1 MNGIPK
7 RKQIMRPVA
16 VIDVET
22 TGLNPYR
29 HDRVIEIAAVI
40 LMPGQGLVSEFTTL
54 INPERD
60 IGPTRIHGIT
70 ATDVIS
76 SPRFSDIAAQFADF
90 IKDVPFLAGHNF
102 HFDMSFIQ
110 SEFRRIGVE
119 MPHYSTIDTMRFFG
133 RRTLSAC
140 CSDYGITFD
149 GRAHAALHDARATA
163 QLLESLLVEHPDIL
177 TDYSQTLP
185 ATWPAIHRTN
195 ALPHPRGSRDDQQ
208 SCPLNFMQCL
218 SERLPARCLHESPF
232 QGERDYQSLLWR
244 VLEDG
249 RIDISERESLI
260 EIASTWGLSYSRIQD
275 IHKDY
280 LIQLI
285 KAAWSDRTIS
295 EAEKNEINSVAQL
308 FGFNNLSNTQIEDF
322 LHSNVLS
329 VPTTESAEPSNNDL
343 TSKTVCFTGDSICSI
358 NGTPIS
364 RVLAE
369 QLATQCGLKIAS
381 TVTKA
386 LDLLVLADPNSQSG
400 KAKKARHYG
409 IRIIHEPVFW
419 RMLDITV
426 D

>member
-1 MNGIPK
+1 
-7 RKQIMRPVA
+7 MRPVA

-40 LMPGQGLVSEFTTL
+40 LIPGQGLVSEFTTL

-76 SPRFSDIAAQFADF
+76 APRFTDIAAQFADF

-102 HFDMSFIQ
+102 RFDMSFIQ

-163 QLLESLLVEHPDIL
+163 QLLESVLGENPDIL
-177 TDYSQTLP
+177 ADYTQTLP
-185 ATWPAIHRTN
+185 TTWPTIHRTGV
-195 ALPHPRGSRDDQQ
+195 LLYPRGCHDDHQ
-208 SCPLNFMQCL
+208 SCTPNFMQCI
-218 SERLPARCLHESPF
+218 SERLPAGCLHESTF
-232 QGERDYQSLLWR
+232 QGESDYQSLLWR

-260 EIASTWGLSYSRIQD
+260 EIASKWGLSYSRIQD

-295 EAEKNEINSVAQL
+295 EAEKNEIDSVSQFL
-308 FGFNNLSNTQIEDF
+308 GFGNLSNAQIEDF
-322 LHSNVLS
+322 LQSNAS
-329 VPTTESAEPSNNDL
+329 SNSEFEKKPLADDL
-343 TSKTVCFTGDSICSI
+343 ASKTVCFTGESICSI
-358 NGTPIS
+358 DGTPMS

-369 QLATQCGLKIAS
+369 QLATQCGLRIAS
-381 TVTKA
+381 SVTKS
-386 LDLLVLADPNSQSG
+386 LDVLVLADSNSQSG
-400 KAKKARHYG
+400 KAKKARQYG
-409 IRIIHEPVFW
+409 VRIIHEPVFW
-419 RMLDITV
+419 RMLGITV

>member
-1 MNGIPK
+1 MS
-7 RKQIMRPVA
+7 PVA

-76 SPRFSDIAAQFADF
+76 APRFTDIAAQFADF
-90 IKDVPFLAGHNF
+90 IKDVPVLAGHNF
-102 HFDMSFIQ
+102 RFDMSFIQ

-163 QLLESLLVEHPDIL
+163 QLLESILGEHPDIL
-177 TDYSQTLP
+177 TDYTQILP
-185 ATWPAIHRTN
+185 TTWPTIHRTN
-195 ALPHPRGSRDDQQ
+195 ALLHPRGCHDDHH
-208 SCPLNFMQCL
+208 SCTPNFMQCL
-218 SERLPARCLHESPF
+218 SERLPAGCLHESTF

-249 RIDISERESLI
+249 RIYISERESLI
-260 EIASTWGLSYSRIQD
+260 EMASKWGLSYSRIQD

-295 EAEKNEINSVAQL
+295 EAEKNEIDSVAQL
-308 FGFNNLSNTQIEDF
+308 LGFDNLSNTQIEDF
-322 LHSNVLS
+322 LQCNALNM
-329 VPTTESAEPSNNDL
+329 PTTERTGPDNDF
-343 TSKTVCFTGDSICSI
+343 TSKTVCFTGESICSI
-358 NGTPIS
+358 NGIPMS

-369 QLATQCGLKIAS
+369 QLATQSGLRIAS

-400 KAKKARHYG
+400 KAKKARQYG
-409 IRIIHEPVFW
+409 IRIIHEPFFW